1 MAVMDGEVCVELGTR
16 FLIHLVIMGIVNSSS
31 TIHNFC
37 FPKDLTAY
45 GVSDKVKG
53 SAGSFQFPH
62 GP

>member
-1 MAVMDGEVCVELGTR
+1 MDGEVCAALGTR
-16 FLIHLVIMGIVNSSS
+16 FLIHLVIMGIVKSSNI
-31 TIHNFC
+31 IHNLC
-37 FPKDLTAY
+37 FPKDLTGY